1 MSDFLGKTLNLGLG
15 LFTVSRERIEEFVDE
30 MVNKGEVAAKDAR
43 TFAGELVKRGEEQR
57 EDLKKTIRS
66 EVARALDSA
75 GLARKADLI
84 TKDDVRELIRE
95 ALAERERPKE

>member
-1 MSDFLGKTLNLGLG
+1 MLTFWKNLNLGLG

-30 MVNKGEVAAKDAR
+30 MVNKGEVAAKAAR